1 MKLSV
6 VIPIYNAEKYLE
18 HNLKTLVN
26 QLQLDTE
33 LILVNDGSSD
43 NSLSICEQFSKE
55 KTNIIVVTQENSGV
69 SAARNTG
76 IKHSKGDYITFV
88 DSDDYVEN
96 TYIENIL
103 NLIQNNTDLVF
114 FNSYYIVNGEKTI
127 MKPWLTSVPV
137 SKNIEYAI
145 ELLLSCKSNEP
156 WDKIFK
162 TSIIKDYNISF
173 PDKVSLG
180 EDLIFTLDYL
190 KNIDSFSLTDEAIY
204 NHVENPN
211 GLGKPNLSN
220 KVILDNIALFNSIE
234 AFIIDKAVS
243 ERNVLCGCKMILQ
256 IMVKLIARLNKAG
269 YSDSEINELL
279 VSHVN
284 CEWILEQTYTDIV
297 SVIRKNLLKHHQYFL
312 IGYMFGR

>member
-43 NSLSICEQFSKE
+43 NSLSICEKFSKE
-55 KTNIIVVTQENSGV
+55 NTNIIVVTQENSGV
-69 SAARNTG
+69 SAARNAG
-76 IKHSKGDYITFV
+76 IKYSTGEYITFI
-88 DSDDYVEN
+88 DSDDYVEK
-96 TYIENIL
+96 TYIENVKK
-103 NLIQNNTDLVF
+103 LIQNNTDLAF
-114 FNSYYIVNGEKTI
+114 FNSYYIVNGKKNL
-127 MKPWLTSVPV
+127 MKPWLTNVPV

-156 WDKIFK
+156 WDKLFK
-162 TSIIKDYNISF
+162 TSIIKNYNICF
-173 PDKVSLG
+173 PNKVSLG

-190 KNIDSFSLTDEAIY
+190 KYIDSFSLTDEVIY
-204 NHVENPN
+204 DHVENPN
-211 GLGKPNLSN
+211 GLGNPNLSN

-234 AFIIDKAVS
+234 AFIIDKRLT
-243 ERNVLCGCKMILQ
+243 ERSVLCGCKMILH
-256 IMVKLIARLNKAG
+256 IMVKLIARLKKAG
-269 YSDSEINELL
+269 YSDSEINGLL

-284 CEWILEQTYTDIV
+284 CEWILGQNYTDIM
-297 SVIRKNLLKHHQYFL
+297 SVIRKNLLKYQQYSL